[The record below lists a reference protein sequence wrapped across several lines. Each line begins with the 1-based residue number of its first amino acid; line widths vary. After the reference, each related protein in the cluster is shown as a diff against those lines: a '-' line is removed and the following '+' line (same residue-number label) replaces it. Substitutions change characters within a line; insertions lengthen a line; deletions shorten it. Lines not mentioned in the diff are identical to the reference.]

1 MTKINMSTATSYTIG
16 VIALISCIVSIIL
29 TAVIHSQI
37 SFDQSVNEES
47 FMVPGKT
54 NPVQRYNITQN
65 WFVEKHDGMT
75 AIRRSSGGLI
85 AMGVLQLIIA
95 GSLFWLLADGEWY
108 VFFLPMMIGVG
119 ALFNFMAGISVFRL
133 SPEKMSLYSIMA
145 ATTPIYI
152 IQSLAIVGACVF
164 LFMTHRGWQSTSID
178 SLQKKAAE
186 LAEKQRVANLEKEKK
201 VQNERVRKHIA
212 DEAGRAAI
220 QEYEKK
226 QQLLQNKPNTTF
238 ELKGDQIANRRTN
251 ITGSEKGQAAPVKV
265 LPTDKPNTFVVQPTT
280 TTTAS

>member
-1 MTKINMSTATSYTIG
+1 
-16 VIALISCIVSIIL
+16 
-29 TAVIHSQI
+29 
-37 SFDQSVNEES
+37 
-47 FMVPGKT
+47 
-54 NPVQRYNITQN
+54 
-65 WFVEKHDGMT
+65 
-75 AIRRSSGGLI
+75 
-85 AMGVLQLIIA
+85 
-95 GSLFWLLADGEWY
+95 
-108 VFFLPMMIGVG
+108 
-119 ALFNFMAGISVFRL
+119 
-133 SPEKMSLYSIMA
+133 
-145 ATTPIYI
+145 
-152 IQSLAIVGACVF
+152 
-164 LFMTHRGWQSTSID
+164 MTHRGWQSTSID

-280 TTTAS
+280 TTTASQ